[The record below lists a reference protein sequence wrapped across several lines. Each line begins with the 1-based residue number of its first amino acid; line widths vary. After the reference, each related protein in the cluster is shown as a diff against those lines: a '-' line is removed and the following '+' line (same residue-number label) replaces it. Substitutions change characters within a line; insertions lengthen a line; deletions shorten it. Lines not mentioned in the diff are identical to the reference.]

1 MKDTNTR
8 TFCSEEQ
15 DVHKLEEIS
24 NVMDLVKRNPD
35 KLIQVLHA
43 AQEIYGCLPLNIQ
56 CFIAKGMNVPVSKVS
71 GVVTFYSFFSTKPRG
86 KNIIRVCMGTACYV
100 RGGKKLVEALQSK
113 LGIGLGETTQDKL
126 FSLEIARCIGA
137 CGLAPAIMIND
148 TIYKQVNENKLSAI
162 LNEYRQEEVL

>member
-1 MKDTNTR
+1 MKNVNVR
-8 TFCSEEQ
+8 TFCNESQ
-15 DVHKLEEIS
+15 DVHKLEEIQ
-24 NVMDLVKRNPD
+24 NVMDLVGKNPD

-43 AQEIYGCLPLNIQ
+43 AQEIYGCLPLNVQ
-56 CFIAKGMNVPVSKVS
+56 CFIAQGMNVPVSKVS

-100 RGGKKLVEALQSK
+100 RGGKKLVEALQNK

-148 TIYKQVNENKLSAI
+148 TIYKQVNENKLNAI
-162 LNEYRQEEVL
+162 LNEYRQEEEK